1 MLHIYVYTYYD
12 YHPRSGSR
20 TSGRCAI
27 AIGYIYVY
35 IYYFGFRPHRS
46 TFSVYTLFY
55 KYDHIY
61 MYICIDVPRSGPR
74 SSGRCATAVGY
85 IYICM
90 IIFLYEHVNT
100 LYIYILYIYIRIIYA
115 NALQLY
121 IYMI

>member
-1 MLHIYVYTYYD
+1 M
-12 YHPRSGSR
+12 
-20 TSGRCAI
+20 
-27 AIGYIYVY
+27 Y

-85 IYICM
+85 IYMYDYISIRTCKYS
-90 IIFLYEHVNT
+90 I
-100 LYIYILYIYIRIIYA
+100 YIYIFYISIYALYTRMRCNYIYI
-115 NALQLY
+115 
-121 IYMI
+121 

>member
-1 MLHIYVYTYYD
+1 M
-12 YHPRSGSR
+12 
-20 TSGRCAI
+20 
-27 AIGYIYVY
+27 Y

-85 IYICM
+85 IYIYMYDYISIRTCKYS
-90 IIFLYEHVNT
+90 I
-100 LYIYILYIYIRIIYA
+100 YIYILYIYIRIIYA